1 MIINTH
7 AHIGE
12 SRVFDHTF
20 SEQELI
26 EGMDK
31 YGVDVSIV
39 QPLQGPKGYR
49 KYHDQIADVAARH
62 AGRIF
67 GMTAHSPHIDRDE
80 YFAEVERCVKELGF
94 VGMKLHPLETA
105 VNPISVDGGVA
116 FEAAQEFQ
124 VPLMIHTG
132 AGEPFSN
139 PVNVIPRAKQYP
151 NVDIILAHAGLV
163 MCTAEAI
170 LAAELCDNVYLEPSW
185 CPGPHIG
192 EMIEKLGSHRMM
204 MGSDW
209 IINLPVELLKIDLL
223 ELDEKDKNNVLSGT
237 ALKVFKLKGERI
249 TNYELRITNQSHAG
263 KDG

>member
-1 MIINTH
+1 MIINAH
-7 AHIGE
+7 AHLGE

-31 YGVDVSIV
+31 YGVDASIV

-49 KYHDQIADVAARH
+49 MYNDGIAELAARH

-80 YFAEVERCVKELGF
+80 YFAEMERCVKQLGF
-94 VGMKLHPLETA
+94 VAVKLHPLETA
-105 VNPISVDGGVA
+105 LNPLSVDGGVV

-124 VPLMIHTG
+124 IPVMIHTG
-132 AGEPFSN
+132 PGEPFSN
-139 PVNVIPRAKQYP
+139 PANIIPRAKEYP
-151 NVDIILAHAGLV
+151 DVDIILAHAGLV
-163 MCTAEAI
+163 MCTAEAM

-185 CPGPHIG
+185 CPVQNIG
-192 EMIEKLGSHRMM
+192 EMIEKLGSHRVM

-209 IINLPVELLKIDLL
+209 TINLPVELLKIDLL
-223 ELDEKDKNNVLSGT
+223 ELGEEDKGRVLGGT
-237 ALKVFKLKGERI
+237 AMKVFKLEDKI
-249 TNYELRITNQSHAG
+249 KS
-263 KDG
+263 

>member
-1 MIINTH
+1 MIINAH

-20 SEQELI
+20 SEQELV
-26 EGMDK
+26 EGMEK

-49 KYHDQIADVAARH
+49 MYHDQIAEAAARH

-80 YFAEVERCVKELGF
+80 YFAEVERCVKQLGF
-94 VGMKLHPLETA
+94 VAMKLHPLEMA
-105 VNPISVDGGVA
+105 VNPTSVDGGVA

-132 AGEPFSN
+132 PGEPFAN
-139 PVNVIPRAKQYP
+139 PTNVVPRAQQYS

-163 MCTAEAI
+163 MCTPEAT
-170 LAAELCDNVYLEPSW
+170 LAAELCDNIYLEPSW
-185 CPGPHIG
+185 CSGPHIG
-192 EMIEKLGSHRMM
+192 EMIAKLGSHRVM

-209 IINLPVELLKIDLL
+209 TINLPVELLKIDLL
-223 ELDEKDKNNVLSGT
+223 ELNEKDKSCVLGGT
-237 ALKVFKLKGERI
+237 ALKVFRLEDKLK
-249 TNYELRITNQSHAG
+249 
-263 KDG
+263 

>member
-1 MIINTH
+1 MIINSH

-12 SRVFDHTF
+12 SRVFDQGFFDHIFT
-20 SEQELI
+20 EQELI

-49 KYHDQIADVAARH
+49 AYHDQIAQLATRY

-67 GMTAHSPHIDRDE
+67 GMTAHSPHIDREE
-80 YFAEVERCVKELGF
+80 YFAEVERCVKQLGF
-94 VGMKLHPLETA
+94 VAMKLHPLEMA

-124 VPLMIHTG
+124 IPLMIHTG
-132 AGEPFSN
+132 PGEPFAN
-139 PVNVIPRAKQYP
+139 PTNVIPRAQQYP
-151 NVDIILAHAGLV
+151 DVDIILAHAGML
-163 MCTAEAI
+163 MCTSEAV

-185 CPGPHIG
+185 CPVPYIG
-192 EMIEKLGSHRMM
+192 KMIAKFGSHRVM

-209 IINLPVELLKIDLL
+209 TINLPVELLKIDLL
-223 ELDEKDKNNVLSGT
+223 ELDERDKNGVLCGT
-237 ALKVFKLKGERI
+237 ALKVFKLEDKI
-249 TNYELRITNQSHAG
+249 
-263 KDG
+263 K